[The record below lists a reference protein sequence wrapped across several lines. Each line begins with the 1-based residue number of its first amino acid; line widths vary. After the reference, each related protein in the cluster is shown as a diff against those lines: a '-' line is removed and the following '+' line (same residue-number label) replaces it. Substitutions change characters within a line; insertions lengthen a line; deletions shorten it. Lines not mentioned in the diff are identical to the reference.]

1 LDLSPDRLAYEQQMK
16 TRTAKQDQSA
26 DTAPVFLIFSL
37 RIGATVFS
45 SQSPANVCA
54 AKDKEDKISILQL
67 PYFS

>member
-1 LDLSPDRLAYEQQMK
+1 MK
-16 TRTAKQDQSA
+16 TRTAKEDQSA